1 MIYLVIHPITGEHFE
16 FVDDLNAARAKKRE
30 VKASVIASEMHRFTS
45 VKEITSGENVT
56 WVPVNLDEE
65 TVDGQ
70 FRVFNT
76 FTGQHEPYSS
86 LTEAKTRRQEL
97 IDGFVHELRLND
109 EPIDKEELERAMAK
123 AHLENKNIQSMRDAA
138 VLNVTRL
145 GE

>member
-30 VKASVIASEMHRFTS
+30 VKASVIASEMHRFTV
-45 VKEITSGENVT
+45 VKEITSGEDVT
-56 WVPVNLDEE
+56 WAPVNLDEE

-76 FTGQHEPYSS
+76 FTGQHEPFES
-86 LTEAKTRRQEL
+86 LSGAKDRRQQL
-97 IDGFVHELRLND
+97 IDGFVNDLGLND
-109 EPIDKEELERAMAK
+109 EPIDKEALERAMAESQLK
-123 AHLENKNIQSMRDAA
+123 IKNIQSMRDAA